1 MGKDTGA
8 IQSTSLVQSLSEKPI
23 LMCFGTHRRSAL
35 RRNRALQPLCH
46 EHHLEMRLT
55 QVPLQTGSEP
65 SQSLVYACPEPDC
78 LVHYNSSG
86 GYFALLQNG
95 NGIDRDMMPELV
107 CSQDGLPMYL
117 AAVLTTQRSFRLWR
131 CPQCNSSRRN
141 DDELWQ
147 AHVAGTPT
155 VINRKIGPE
164 E

>member
-8 IQSTSLVQSLSEKPI
+8 IQSASLVQSLSEKP
-23 LMCFGTHRRSAL
+23 LVMCFGTHRRSAL

-65 SQSLVYACPEPDC
+65 SQTLVYACPEPDC
-78 LVHYNSSG
+78 LVHYNSTG
-86 GYFALLQNG
+86 GYFALLHNG

-117 AAVLTTQRSFRLWR
+117 AESDLRKRAFRLWR
-131 CPQCNSSRRN
+131 CPQCNSSRS
-141 DDELWQ
+141 
-147 AHVAGTPT
+147 
-155 VINRKIGPE
+155 E
-164 E
+164 ERRVGKECRSRWSPYH

>member
-1 MGKDTGA
+1 MEKDTGA
-8 IQSTSLVQSLSEKPI
+8 MQSASLVQGLAEKPL

-35 RRNRALQPLCH
+35 QRNRALQPLCH

-65 SQSLVYACPEPDC
+65 SQTLVYACPEPDC

-86 GYFALLQNG
+86 GYFAVLHNG

-117 AAVLTTQRSFRLWR
+117 AEVLTTQRSFRLWR
-131 CPQCNSSRRN
+131 CPQCNSSAEMMTSFGKPTRR
-141 DDELWQ
+141 E
-147 AHVAGTPT
+147 TPT
-155 VINRKIGPE
+155 VMNRKIGPE

>member
-8 IQSTSLVQSLSEKPI
+8 IQSASLVQSLSEKPL

-65 SQSLVYACPEPDC
+65 SQTLVYACPEPDC

-86 GYFALLQNG
+86 GYFALLHNG
-95 NGIDRDMMPELV
+95 KWDRPRHD
-107 CSQDGLPMYL
+107 
-117 AAVLTTQRSFRLWR
+117 A
-131 CPQCNSSRRN
+131 
-141 DDELWQ
+141 
-147 AHVAGTPT
+147 
-155 VINRKIGPE
+155 
-164 E
+164 

>member
-1 MGKDTGA
+1 MEENTGA
-8 IQSTSLVQSLSEKPI
+8 MQTGSLVQARSEKP
-23 LMCFGTHRRSAL
+23 LLSCFGAQL
-35 RRNRALQPLCH
+35 VQPLQRNRAFQPLCH

-65 SQSLVYACPEPDC
+65 SQTLVYACPEPDC

-86 GYFALLQNG
+86 GYFALLHNG

-117 AAVLTTQRSFRLWR
+117 AEVLMTQRSFRLWR

-147 AHVAGTPT
+147 PTRRETPT